1 MKHNTIS
8 WHTLCFSEH
17 EEGAGITQCSMLK
30 CPSVIGLG
38 LLYQLSE
45 WVGVCNFQSLRLV
58 SNQIIHDYRLSQ
70 FKLPHKQDLSS
81 ICFYDKKNQCNVNI
95 FPTNCIPFILV
106 KPVKLSKEILQDEN
120 CMNVYSPHIN
130 AHFEI
135 PRLTK
140 NLSFSSNDN
149 LNE

>member
-1 MKHNTIS
+1 MGRS
-8 WHTLCFSEH
+8 LC
-17 EEGAGITQCSMLK
+17 
-30 CPSVIGLG
+30 
-38 LLYQLSE
+38 
-45 WVGVCNFQSLRLV
+45 LRLV
-58 SNQIIHDYRLSQ
+58 WYQIIHDYRLSQ

-81 ICFYDKKNQCNVNI
+81 ICFYDKKKNQCNVNI
-95 FPTNCIPFILV
+95 FPKNCISFILV
-106 KPVKLSKEILQDEN
+106 KPVKLSNEILQDEN

-149 LNE
+149 LNEWKEFFLNRVITFRISFSSIYFHML

>member
-1 MKHNTIS
+1 
-8 WHTLCFSEH
+8 
-17 EEGAGITQCSMLK
+17 MLTF
-30 CPSVIGLG
+30 
-38 LLYQLSE
+38 
-45 WVGVCNFQSLRLV
+45 FQRIV
-58 SNQIIHDYRLSQ
+58 S
-70 FKLPHKQDLSS
+70 
-81 ICFYDKKNQCNVNI
+81 
-95 FPTNCIPFILV
+95 PFILV
-106 KPVKLSKEILQDEN
+106 KPVKLSKDILQDEN